1 MRVVP
6 RKCSPFTIGPASY
19 LFVSAY
25 GRNQR
30 KNEYIGLSPP
40 ENARRSF
47 KIICILVSVCKRR
60 SLSIRNSEFSLVSA
74 EVNATEPFAT
84 PFCVTDQPSESRI
97 SY

>member
-6 RKCSPFTIGPASY
+6 KKFYPFTIGPASY

-30 KNEYIGLSPP
+30 KNEYILLSPP

-47 KIICILVSVCKRR
+47 KIICIFLSVCKRS
-60 SLSIRNSEFSLVSA
+60 SLSIRNSELSLLSA
-74 EVNATEPFAT
+74 SVNATEPFAT
-84 PFCVTDQPSESRI
+84 PFCVTDQPT
-97 SY
+97 